1 MAEELTFHLEE
12 FEGPLELLLALVT
25 KHKMDLHNIPILAL
39 IDQYTRT
46 VEAAQAVDPDISSS
60 FIEMAAHLVEMKSY
74 LLLPRSTEGE
84 RMKQELTGQLIEY
97 DQCRRMAA
105 LLRAKGEAAPVFVRR
120 PMEVEWDNT
129 YALHHAPQIL
139 ADYWQALAGRTK
151 TRRVPTQQQFEPLV
165 TAPMVSVTSRVVYIL
180 RRLIAGGAA
189 RMSQLFARSQSRST
203 NVATFLALL
212 ELVRGG
218 RVILGPKGELAMQR
232 GRLPREK
239 AKEEE

>member
-1 MAEELTFHLEE
+1 MAEELTFHLED
-12 FEGPLELLLALVT
+12 FDGPLELLLALVA
-25 KHKMDLHNIPILAL
+25 KHKMDLHNIPILQL

-46 VEAAQAVDPDISSS
+46 VEAAQAVDPDVSSS

-105 LLRAKGEAAPVFVRR
+105 RLRERGEEYTVFVRTPAR
-120 PMEVEWDNT
+120 LEWDNT
-129 YALHHAPQIL
+129 YDLFHSPQVL
-139 ADYWQALAGRTK
+139 ADCWQALMGRTTVRK
-151 TRRVPTQQQFEPLV
+151 MPTQQQFEPLV
-165 TAPMVSVTSRVVYIL
+165 SAPQVSVSSRVVYIL
-180 RRLIAGGAA
+180 RQLIGGGAQ
-189 RMSQLFARSQSRST
+189 RMGQLFSRRQSRGA

-218 RVILGPKGELAMQR
+218 RVTLGPEGELTMRR
-232 GRLPREK
+232 GRLERT
-239 AKEEE
+239 KENK

>member
-1 MAEELTFHLEE
+1 MAEELTFHLED
-12 FEGPLELLLALVT
+12 FDGPLELLLALVA
-25 KHKMDLHNIPILAL
+25 KHKMDLHNIPILQL

-46 VEAAQAVDPDISSS
+46 VEAAQAADPDISSS

-105 LLRAKGEAAPVFVRR
+105 LLRQKAEAAPVFVRP
-120 PMEVEWDNT
+120 PMEMEFDNT
-129 YALHHAPQIL
+129 YDLHHAPQVL
-139 ADYWQALAGRTK
+139 ADYWAVLSGRTK
-151 TRRVPTQQQFEPLV
+151 LRREPTQQQFEPLV

-180 RRLIAGGAA
+180 RHLISGTAA
-189 RMSQLFARSQSRST
+189 KMSQLFSRQQTRST

-218 RVILGPKGELAMQR
+218 RVKLDDEGRLTMQR
-232 GRLPREK
+232 GRIQRDKEK
-239 AKEEE
+239 E